1 MKTQDDAD
9 DFIDRLKAI
18 RVLKVSNPKKVAAG
32 DVGLLKGMNTNEL
45 KATIEHI
52 KGLSF
57 DSRVEVMRNIVDNL
71 PMETLKHTNCKEI
84 FSTFKSELE
93 KI

>member
-45 KATIEHI
+45 KATIDHI

-57 DSRVEVMRNIVDNL
+57 DSRVEVIRNIVDNV
-71 PMETLKHTNCKEI
+71 PYSDINHPNCKEI
-84 FSTFKSELE
+84 FSTFKSELN